1 MGEHMEPIDIKAA
14 IAKAGTS
21 QAAIAEYLGVGTSC
35 VGKVVNKM
43 GRSTRVERELEKITG
58 KPIYDA
64 PAVRGRK
71 KLVWK
76 GRVAA

>member
-1 MGEHMEPIDIKAA
+1 MEPIDIKAA

-21 QAAIAEYLGVGTSC
+21 QAAIAEYLGVTTGV

-43 GRSTRVERELEKITG
+43 SRSTRVEKELEKITG
-58 KPIYDA
+58 RPIYDT
-64 PAVRGRK
+64 PAQKGRK
-71 KLVWK
+71 KLVWN